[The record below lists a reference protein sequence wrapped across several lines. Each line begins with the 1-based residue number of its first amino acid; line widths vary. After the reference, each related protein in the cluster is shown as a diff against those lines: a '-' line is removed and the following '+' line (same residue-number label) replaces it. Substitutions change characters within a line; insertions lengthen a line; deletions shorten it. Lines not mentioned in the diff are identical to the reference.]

1 EVAIGRAADLSP
13 QRRARG
19 GAHFS
24 LRAGLPSADLHRE
37 DLAGCRRPHLLGD
50 GAGDAEDAPSQ
61 HGCAAHRWG
70 LGLAHPAGFHAGAGA
85 SGTLPAAWHK
95 LRDHAAAQDLVKR
108 RGGLSIVTKKC
119 ASWVRWTAP
128 RGPYQDCQQT
138 GADEGKDPAHRPAR
152 GLVSQTD
159 RVLARLYWH

>member
-95 LRDHAAAQDLVKR
+95 LRDHAAAQNSVKR

-119 ASWVRWTAP
+119 ASHVFSIP
-128 RGPYQDCQQT
+128 RPQKCG
-138 GADEGKDPAHRPAR
+138 
-152 GLVSQTD
+152 SW
-159 RVLARLYWH
+159 ARLLLIIWLLQLPPMGSV